1 MSNRVP
7 ARIQKDVFRKNV
19 IKKLNHKDYENLGYK
34 ALIESSY
41 TFKADT
47 NEYILNEGIAT
58 DVIVEID
65 FILKRIGFIQFDTLN
80 ELSSYFRKLINLKK
94 YILLFAYNGTGK
106 TRLSTEFKN
115 LGKKILTNNLVT
127 ESGDTIVTE
136 NGDNIVS
143 EETTADTLYYNA
155 FTEDLFIWDNDLEN
169 DTQRVLKL
177 NKDSRFF
184 NGLESL
190 EMESR
195 IRPFLSRYADFDF
208 SIDYDTW
215 SVSFSR
221 EIRINDETEKI
232 EHIKVSRGEENIF
245 IWCFFLAVAQLAIDK
260 DDAYDWVKYIYI
272 DDPISSLDDN
282 NAIAVASH
290 LAQLLKKQSDI
301 KTVISTHHTLF
312 FNVMYNELKR
322 AEKYFLSKNKSG
334 EYTIRNTGD
343 TPFFH
348 HVALLKELYEVA
360 ESGNLYTYHFNI
372 LRNIL
377 EKTATF
383 HGFQNFSACIK
394 QDSDDLDGTI
404 HTRLVNLLSHGNYS
418 LFEPKEMLEE
428 NKEHFKKILNDFTA
442 TYPFN
447 PELFSEQVR
456 T

>member
-1 MSNRVP
+1 MLNSN
-7 ARIQKDVFRKNV
+7 
-19 IKKLNHKDYENLGYK
+19 
-34 ALIESSY
+34 
-41 TFKADT
+41 
-47 NEYILNEGIAT
+47 IAN
-58 DVIVEID
+58 DVIIEIE
-65 FILKRIGFIQFDTLN
+65 FILKRIGFIQFNTLRG
-80 ELSSYFRKLINLKK
+80 LSGYFRKLLDLKK

-115 LGKKILTNNLVT
+115 LGKKIMTNNLVT
-127 ESGDTIVTE
+127 VSGVNTVTE
-136 NGDNIVS
+136 NGDDIVT

-155 FTEDLFIWDNDLEN
+155 FTEDLFYWDNDLEN
-169 DTQRVLKL
+169 DIQRVLRL

-184 NGLESL
+184 KGLESL
-190 EMESR
+190 EMENR
-195 IRPFLSRYADFDF
+195 IRPFLSRYSDFDF
-208 SIDYDTW
+208 SINYKTW
-215 SVSFSR
+215 FVSFSR
-221 EIRINDETEKI
+221 ERRKDDATEKL
-232 EHIKVSRGEENIF
+232 ENIKVSRGEENIF

-260 DDAYDWVKYIYI
+260 DGTYDWVKYIYI

-301 KTVISTHHTLF
+301 KIVISTHHTLF
-312 FNVMYNELKR
+312 FNVMYNELKK
-322 AEKYFLSKNKSG
+322 AEKYFLSKNKDG
-334 EYTIRNTGD
+334 EHIIRNTGD

-418 LFEPKEMLEE
+418 LFEPKEMLDD
-428 NKEHFKKILNDFTA
+428 NKEYFKKILNGFMA
-442 TYPFN
+442 SYRFN
-447 PELFSEQVR
+447 PELFPEEVR
-456 T
+456 N